1 MSRKCLCEASSGD
14 GRDLQDATLEPD
26 AEITVE
32 VRLSAE
38 ALAQRISAWLEQSG
52 TFVAGAAKGRLSVMI
67 ADHIPDDAESPVVL
81 LATDDEHAAMPRD
94 PRVAARLSPEANLTK
109 IRIALEAAAHGL
121 TVGGSPSAPSASGAF
136 PPLSARELEV
146 LQHLTEGASNKAI
159 ARMLGISAHT
169 VKFHVAAILEKLGAG
184 SRTEAA
190 TQAIRAGLFIV

>member
-1 MSRKCLCEASSGD
+1 VTGEA
-14 GRDLQDATLEPD
+14 D

-38 ALAQRISAWLEQSG
+38 ALAQRISGWIEQSG

-81 LATDDEHAAMPRD
+81 LASEDELAAIPRD
-94 PRVAARLSPEANLTK
+94 PRIAARLSPEAGLTK

-121 TVGGSPSAPSASGAF
+121 FVGGAPSSLRADGAF

-146 LQHLTEGASNKAI
+146 LRHLAEGASNKAI

-169 VKFHVAAILEKLGAG
+169 VKFHVAAILDKLGAT

-190 TQAIRAGLFIV
+190 TLAIRAGLLMV

>member
-1 MSRKCLCEASSGD
+1 VTGEAIPE
-14 GRDLQDATLEPD
+14 LD

-38 ALAQRISAWLEQSG
+38 ALAQRISTWIEQSG
-52 TFVAGAAKGRLSVMI
+52 TFVAGATKGRLSVMI

-81 LATDDEHAAMPRD
+81 LASEEELAAIPRD
-94 PRVAARLSPEANLTK
+94 PRVAARLSPEAGLTK

-121 TVGGSPSAPSASGAF
+121 SICGAPSAPPGGGAF
-136 PPLSARELEV
+136 PALSARELDV
-146 LQHLTEGASNKAI
+146 LRHLAEGASNKTI

-169 VKFHVAAILEKLGAG
+169 VKFHVAAILEKLGAA

-190 TQAIRAGLFIV
+190 TLAIRAGLFMV